1 MNMQREAIASSIDYK
16 LEAQYRAGLQM
27 ARELTVVAIA
37 LDCNRGNQTSRFSR
51 ICLKVLLIFALG

>member
-16 LEAQYRAGLQM
+16 LEAQYRTGLQM

-37 LDCNRGNQTSRFSR
+37 LDYNRGNQTSRLSR